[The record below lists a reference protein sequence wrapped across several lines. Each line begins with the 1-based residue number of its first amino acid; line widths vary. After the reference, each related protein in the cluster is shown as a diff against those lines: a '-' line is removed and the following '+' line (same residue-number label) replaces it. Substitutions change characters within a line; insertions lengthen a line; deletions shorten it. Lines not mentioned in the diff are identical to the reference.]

1 MTLEQFEKD
10 LEEKL
15 AGMTDEQL
23 KTSLRRAGVK
33 FEDDLLV
40 EHQSPAGPYWYHPDH
55 PMCQDGAVLWE
66 FPEDSDDSETD
77 YKTSLKN
84 DY

>member
-15 AGMTDEQL
+15 ARMTDEEL

-40 EHQSPAGPYWYHPDH
+40 EYKSPVGPYWYHPDH
-55 PMCQDGAVLWE
+55 PICQDGQVLWE
-66 FPEDSDDSETD
+66 FPDSEDDSEID